1 MEYVVIREFT
11 DKDDKRKYLVG
22 ARYPY
27 KGWAKKERLEEL
39 STDKNRRGIPLIAP
53 KEAEKEVVEETTEK
67 PVEKAE
73 KSESVKKR
81 KVAKK

>member
-53 KEAEKEVVEETTEK
+53 KDAGEEEK

>member
-11 DKDDKRKYLVG
+11 DQDDKRKYLVG

-53 KEAEKEVVEETTEK
+53 KDADEEEK

>member
-53 KEAEKEVVEETTEK
+53 KDADEEEK

>member
-53 KEAEKEVVEETTEK
+53 KDADEEEK

-81 KVAKK
+81 KVAKEV

>member
-53 KEAEKEVVEETTEK
+53 KDAEEEK

>member
-53 KEAEKEVVEETTEK
+53 KDAEEEEK